1 MYLFMQDKRL
11 SQLRYMALSKPERI
25 RYKSVKKLTRY
36 FLCLLRI
43 KAVENIHGELR
54 VRLFNL

>member
-1 MYLFMQDKRL
+1 MQDKRL
-11 SQLRYMALSKPERI
+11 SQLRYMALSKPERM

-43 KAVENIHGELR
+43 KAVENIHGELG
-54 VRLFNL
+54 VGLFNL